1 MARGATPS
9 HIITPDSALGGLDI
23 QHSVR
28 FDKSNN
34 HYFTRTPSSAGNRDT
49 YTISCWVKKGS
60 IGNNQAI
67 FYAGTTVGSN
77 HNNVDAFLFNSS
89 DYLEFFGEIGQSV
102 QYNVT
107 TNRRFRDVSNW
118 YHIVLA
124 VDTTQGT
131 SSNRIK
137 MYVNGVQETS
147 FSSSNYMS
155 QNQDRFVNATNLHVI
170 GYTGGGRALDGYF
183 AEYHFIDG
191 QALDPSYFG
200 YTEPQTGIW
209 RPKKYTYGNY
219 GTNGFYLDFRDSS
232 SAAALGHDRSGNGNN
247 WTPSSISVSAGENN
261 DSSLDTP
268 STNFVTL
275 NPLRPSNENC
285 TLSNGNLKATGPSG
299 SFPGVTAN
307 IALTSGKWYYEFE
320 INTKTSV
327 PMCGVCRNNYV
338 SGGAGRILYRS
349 GGHYVMHD
357 GAEPTDP
364 DAYDVG
370 DIIGVAIDLDD
381 TAGNI
386 RFYKNGTLQTVN
398 AALNNVKSQ
407 LSISALGGVWPYIQM
422 YTNDVCTA
430 NFGQRPFS
438 YTPPSGHKKLTSNT
452 NNNSLDFRTPSIIR
466 PQRHFETLLYDAT
479 GNAMS
484 VTGLEFKPDFIWQKR
499 RDSTGGSHSHYL
511 FNSVVGGRYGLQSNT
526 DGAEFDTSNA
536 SNIVFKDGGF
546 DMAASTGG
554 QGNASGGEYVAW
566 CWKAGGNSNTF
577 NVDGKGYASASAAG
591 ITDGSIAL
599 TGASV
604 NREAG
609 FSIITYTGGGSAG
622 TIGHGLGKVPN
633 WIITKR
639 RSASEDWKV
648 YHSNITGGYFL
659 KLNATQQ
666 QTSNAD
672 VYPDT
677 DPTTTVYSVGSH
689 DSVSGNSDTYVAYC
703 WAEIPGYS
711 KFGSYVGNGSGN
723 GTFIYCGFRPAWI
736 VIKNRDANGF
746 DWVLQDNKRS
756 PFNLCD
762 NKLNPNNN
770 AQEQTDYDKLD
781 ITSDGFKLKQNAAG
795 SNANA
800 ATYVYMAF
808 AEQPGGV
815 TPFEISANAR

>member
-9 HIITPDSALGGLDI
+9 HIITHDSALGGLDI